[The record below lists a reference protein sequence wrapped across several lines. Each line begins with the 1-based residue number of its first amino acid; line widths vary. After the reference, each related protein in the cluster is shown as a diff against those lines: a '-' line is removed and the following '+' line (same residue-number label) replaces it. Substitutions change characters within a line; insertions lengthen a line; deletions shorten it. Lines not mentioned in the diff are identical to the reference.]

1 MQRIVLLLSSMVA
14 GVLLLA
20 SGILPSTTYGQTTT
34 ASFTDVAA
42 GLSHTAALRNDGTVW
57 EWGFLYGGGG
67 QHNTPVLKKGVS
79 DVIDVAAGSGHT
91 VALKRDG
98 LGLGRQ
104 RLR

>member
-1 MQRIVLLLSSMVA
+1 MRRTVLLLASMVA

-20 SGILPSTTYGQTTT
+20 SGMLPSTTYGQTTT

-42 GLSHTAALRNDGTVW
+42 GQYHTVALQADGTVW
-57 EWGFLYGGGG
+57 EWGFLYDLYGGR

-79 DVIDVAAGSGHT
+79 DVIDVTAGSSHT

-98 LGLGRQ
+98 TVWA
-104 RLR
+104 